1 MRLIDADNAI
11 NVFANK
17 LFEIMKRTKIEPMT
31 AIELQVCSET
41 CYKIAKY
48 EIDNI
53 ATVYN
58 PEKIVEELERK
69 KRTSVECLGERNGT
83 GFNKVM
89 DLAIDIVKR
98 GGVE

>member
-1 MRLIDADNAI
+1 MSKISERIEAYQTQMSIYAEQHKVILASDVLDMIEQLQDDLKDSIDK
-11 NVFANK
+11 V
-17 LFEIMKRTKIEPMT
+17 
-31 AIELQVCSET
+31 
-41 CYKIAKY
+41 
-48 EIDNI
+48 
-53 ATVYN
+53 
-58 PEKIVEELERK
+58 VEELERK